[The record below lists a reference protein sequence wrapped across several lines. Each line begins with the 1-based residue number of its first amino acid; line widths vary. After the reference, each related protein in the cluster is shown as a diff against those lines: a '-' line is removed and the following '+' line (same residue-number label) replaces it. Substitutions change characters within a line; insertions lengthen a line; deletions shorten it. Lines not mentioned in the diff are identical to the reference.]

1 MAISL
6 QEEAQRVYE
15 EEERRRRQDVES
27 TANLARQIGE
37 RKEEKRRRRTLSNAT
52 DVMYSQDYEQVLEP
66 GNIHTFNSEIK
77 YLNFQFT
84 SVILSNTRA
93 GAQTSVSI
101 NWFSQIP
108 QKALVRPIVQILI
121 VTTRRVWNSLYLKFI
136 EYSSIIN
143 TTRTLMVIFHIRFD
157 WTAAYKYTRPQEN
170 RRY

>member
-37 RKEEKRRRRTLSNAT
+37 RKAEKRRRRTLSNAT

-66 GNIHTFNSEIK
+66 GNIHKFNSEIK
-77 YLNFQFT
+77 CLNFQFT
-84 SVILSNTRA
+84 SVSLSNARP
-93 GAQTSVSI
+93 GAQTSISI
-101 NWFSQIP
+101 NWFSQIL
-108 QKALVRPIVQILI
+108 QKALGRPIVRILI
-121 VTTRRVWNSLYLKFI
+121 VTTRRVWNSLSLKFT

-143 TTRTLMVIFHIRFD
+143 ITRTLMVIFYFCF
-157 WTAAYKYTRPQEN
+157 
-170 RRY
+170 

>member
-52 DVMYSQDYEQVLEP
+52 DVMYSQDYEHPLDL

-77 YLNFQFT
+77 CLNFQFT
-84 SVILSNTRA
+84 SVSLSNARA
-93 GAQTSVSI
+93 GVRTSLST

-108 QKALVRPIVQILI
+108 QKVLV
-121 VTTRRVWNSLYLKFI
+121 
-136 EYSSIIN
+136 
-143 TTRTLMVIFHIRFD
+143 
-157 WTAAYKYTRPQEN
+157 
-170 RRY
+170 

>member
-1 MAISL
+1 MALSL

-52 DVMYSQDYEQVLEP
+52 DVMYSQDYEHPLDL

-77 YLNFQFT
+77 CLNFQFT
-84 SVILSNTRA
+84 SVSLSNTRA
-93 GAQTSVSI
+93 GVRTSLST

-108 QKALVRPIVQILI
+108 QKVLV
-121 VTTRRVWNSLYLKFI
+121 
-136 EYSSIIN
+136 
-143 TTRTLMVIFHIRFD
+143 
-157 WTAAYKYTRPQEN
+157 
-170 RRY
+170 